1 MAGLPLMAGLL
12 MAETWGSDE
21 VETWESDE
29 VETWGSDGVETWGS
43 DEEETWGSDEVEI
56 WGSDEVETPATL
68 QRWVGRARCILQSI
82 GRGLR

>member
-1 MAGLPLMAGLL
+1 MAGLL

-21 VETWESDE
+21 VETWE
-29 VETWGSDGVETWGS
+29 
-43 DEEETWGSDEVEI
+43 SDEVEI

>member
-21 VETWESDE
+21 VETWE
-29 VETWGSDGVETWGS
+29 
-43 DEEETWGSDEVEI
+43 SDEVEI